1 MRAKVS
7 VLLMMAAV
15 CIAGLALLAQ
25 SSQAPVFRS
34 GVELLE
40 VEVSVVD
47 GSGKPVDNLRAPEF
61 SVSVDGQLRRVVS
74 SEYISDVS
82 AESQLA
88 GITVDPYVSNN
99 TDRRP
104 GRLIVLVF
112 DQNNMTMDRLRGA
125 LDPVRKFIDSLAPN
139 DRVALMSIPSP
150 GPRVD
155 FTTNHA
161 QIKAALNGVMGHGS
175 VERSRF
181 NISNY
186 EALTFD
192 EKSDAMA
199 IQRMLARLCGDVSP
213 GALANCGSDVEQ
225 DAMQLAQRIR
235 LQATES
241 VSALGVLLKNLK
253 EVEGSK
259 SLILLSQG
267 LNLEG
272 THSEAGSL
280 AQLAAEG
287 RTSVNVLL
295 FDWSATDASERMV
308 SATQGADR
316 DLREAGLES
325 FASRSRGSLFRINTN
340 PIYTFERITRELAGH
355 YLLGVESPAADR
367 DGKHH
372 DIKVKVQRQGT
383 QVRARQQFQYVSR
396 APNTWS
402 RDDLMGRVLRS
413 PSSATEIPMRVT
425 TYSYQDSP
433 AGNDRVRIIV
443 AAEMD
448 PTTNGAVDV
457 AIGHAL
463 YDEEGRTVDVG
474 QERKIY
480 SPNSDRP
487 LRYEMALSVNP
498 GKYRLRIAAIDLAG
512 NSGSVEREV
521 QAWRTSGQELALG
534 DLMLAGVRDTRG
546 GAIRPPVLL
555 KVDDG
560 QVATFT
566 ELYTN
571 KPGSLDD
578 AKVSFEIAEDAD
590 GPMLKSDLAQYR
602 MRGDGTSAQAGAIL
616 PVGALPP
623 GRYVVRAVVSN
634 GGHTVGKLVRPFIL
648 LPGNTAGLKAGT
660 AAAGATSPD
669 AANRASAATGSTSV
683 GSSPAAATSSVMIV
697 PGADAG
703 LVSAKASSF
712 RKEDVL
718 KPEILRAVFN
728 AMDKSH
734 PSAKAALS
742 KARAGQLEG
751 TALMALDAGD
761 QAAGAVLRGLEFLS
775 KGQLDPAATQFG
787 VALRNAPDSALA
799 SFYLGACYAAAG
811 KDREA
816 ITNWDR
822 ARAANVPVPSIGAII
837 AEAWIR
843 LGQPGQAVAPLAD
856 ALAKQPQND
865 AVRKDLAIAQS
876 RAGQHPE
883 AYATIAPYL
892 ARNENDADALM
903 VALQAIYQAHAEGKS
918 IETPEQDKAKAV
930 EYAHA
935 YAAANGPNQ
944 ALVDKWLQFLGAGGK

>member
-1 MRAKVS
+1 MRATAAS
-7 VLLMMAAV
+7 AVLVACGL
-15 CIAGLALLAQ
+15 AGLAAQ
-25 SSQAPVFRS
+25 SAQAPVFRS

-47 GSGKPVDNLRAPEF
+47 GSGKPVDNLRAPDF
-61 SVSVDGQLRRVVS
+61 AVSVDGQLRRVVS

-88 GITVDPYVSNN
+88 GVTVDPYVSNN

-104 GRLIVLVF
+104 GRLIVLVI
-112 DQNNMTMDRLRGA
+112 DQNNMTMARLRGA
-125 LDPVRKFIDSLAPN
+125 LESVRVFIDSLAPN

-155 FTTNHA
+155 FTTNHK
-161 QIKAALNGVMGHGS
+161 QVKAALNGVMSNG
-175 VERSRF
+175 EIDRTRF

-186 EALTFD
+186 EALALD
-192 EKSDAMA
+192 EKSDAMT
-199 IQRMLARLCGDVSP
+199 IQRMLARLCGDASP
-213 GALANCGSDVEQ
+213 GALATCGSDVEQ

-267 LNLEG
+267 LNIEG

-280 AQLAAEG
+280 AQLAAEA

-295 FDWSATDASERMV
+295 FDTSPTDASERMV

-325 FASRSRGSLFRINTN
+325 LASRSRGALFRINTN
-340 PIYTFERITRELAGH
+340 PTYTFERITRELAGH
-355 YLLGVESPAADR
+355 YLLGVESPVADR
-367 DGKHH
+367 DGKRH

-425 TYSYQDSP
+425 TYSYQDMP
-433 AGNDRVRIIV
+433 AGSGKARIIV
-443 AAEMD
+443 AAEID

-463 YDEEGRTVDVG
+463 YDEEGRLVDVG

-487 LRYEMALSVNP
+487 LRYETALSVNP
-498 GKYRLRIAAIDLAG
+498 GKYRFRIAAIDLSG

-521 QAWRTSGQELALG
+521 QAWQTGGQQLALG
-534 DLMLAGVRDTRG
+534 DLMLAGIRDTRG

-560 QVATFT
+560 QLAAFT
-566 ELYTN
+566 EVYTN

-590 GPMLKSDLAQYR
+590 GPMLKSDVAQYR
-602 MRGDGTSAQAGAIL
+602 LRDDGTSAQAGAIL

-623 GRYVVRAVVSN
+623 GRYIVRAVVSS
-634 GGHTVGKLVRPFIL
+634 GGRTVGKLVRPFLL
-648 LPGNTAGLKAGT
+648 LPPNTAAPKGGGT
-660 AAAGATSPD
+660 AAGATAAGATPAD
-669 AANRASAATGSTSV
+669 AANAGNRPSDA
-683 GSSPAAATSSVMIV
+683 SSPVTIA

-703 LVSAKASSF
+703 LVGANAASF

-718 KPEILRAVFN
+718 QPDILRAVFD
-728 AMDKSH
+728 ALDKSH
-734 PSAKAALS
+734 PSARAALS

-761 QAAGAVLRGLEFLS
+761 QAAGAMLRGLEFLS

-787 VALRNAPDSALA
+787 VALRNAPDSPLA
-799 SFYLGACYAAAG
+799 GFYLGACYAAAG

-822 ARAANVPVPSIGAII
+822 ARAANVPVPAIGAII
-837 AEAWIR
+837 GEAWIR
-843 LGQPGQAVAPLAD
+843 LGQPGQAIAPLAD
-856 ALAKQPQND
+856 ALARQPQND
-865 AVRKDLAIAQS
+865 ALRKDLAIAQS
-876 RAGQHPE
+876 RTGQHPE

-892 ARNENDADALM
+892 ARNENDTDALI

-918 IETPEQDKAKAV
+918 IGTADEDKAKAV

-935 YAAANGPNQ
+935 YAAAKGPNQ
-944 ALVDKWLQFLGAGGK
+944 ALVDKWLQFLGTGR

>member
-1 MRAKVS
+1 MRATAAS
-7 VLLMMAAV
+7 AVLVACSL
-15 CIAGLALLAQ
+15 AGLTAQ
-25 SSQAPVFRS
+25 SGQAPVFRS
-34 GVELLE
+34 SVDLLE
-40 VEVSVVD
+40 VDVSVVD
-47 GSGKPVDNLRAPEF
+47 GSGRPVDNLRAPEF
-61 SVSVDGQLRRVVS
+61 SVSVDGQPRRVVS

-88 GITVDPYVSNN
+88 GVTVDPYVSNN

-104 GRLIVLVF
+104 GRLIVIVI

-161 QIKAALNGVMGHGS
+161 QIKAALGGVMPHGDI
-175 VERSRF
+175 ERSQY

-186 EALTFD
+186 EALVFD
-192 EKSDAMA
+192 ARTDTMA
-199 IQRMLARLCGDVSP
+199 IQRMLTRLCGDSTP
-213 GALANCGSDVEQ
+213 SALAVCGGDVEQ
-225 DAMQLAQRIR
+225 DASQLAQRIR
-235 LQATES
+235 MQVTES
-241 VSALGVLLKNLK
+241 VSALGALLENLK

-272 THSEAGSL
+272 ARSEAGSL
-280 AQLAAEG
+280 AQLAAEA

-316 DLREAGLES
+316 DLREAGLET
-325 FASRSRGSLFRINTN
+325 FASRSRGALFRVNAN
-340 PIYTFERITRELAGH
+340 PFPTLERITRELAGH
-355 YLLGVESPAADR
+355 YLLGVESPVADR
-367 DGKHH
+367 DGKRH
-372 DIKVKVQRQGT
+372 DIKVRVQRQGT

-425 TYSYQDSP
+425 TYSYQDSQP
-433 AGNDRVRIIV
+433 GGKVKIIV
-443 AAEMD
+443 AAEID

-463 YDEEGRTVDVG
+463 FDKEGRTVDVG

-480 SPNSDRP
+480 SANSDRP

-498 GKYRLRIAAIDLAG
+498 GTYRFRIAAIDLSG

-521 QAWRTSGQELALG
+521 QAWQTSGQELALG
-534 DLMLAGVRDTRG
+534 DLMLAGIRDTKG
-546 GAIRPPVLL
+546 GEIRPPVLL

-560 QVATFT
+560 QVASFT

-571 KPGSLDD
+571 KPGSLDG
-578 AKVSFEIAEDAD
+578 ANVSFEIAEDAD
-590 GPMLKSDLAQYR
+590 GPMLTNGVAQYR
-602 MRGDGTSAQAGAIL
+602 PRGDGTSAEAGAIL
-616 PVGALPP
+616 PVAALPP

-648 LPGNTAGLKAGT
+648 LPGKTTDVPAAT
-660 AAAGATSPD
+660 PAAA
-669 AANRASAATGSTSV
+669 AAP
-683 GSSPAAATSSVMIV
+683 GSSPTIV

-703 LVSAKASSF
+703 LVGAKASSF
-712 RKEDVL
+712 RTEDVL
-718 KPEILRAVFN
+718 KPEILRAVFD

-734 PSAKAALS
+734 PSARAALS
-742 KARAGQLEG
+742 KARSGQLEG

-761 QAAGAVLRGLEFLS
+761 QAAGAVLRGLELLS
-775 KGQLDPAATQFG
+775 RKQLDPAATQFG
-787 VALRNAPDSALA
+787 VALRSAPDSALA

-822 ARAANVPVPSIGAII
+822 ARVANAPVPSIGVII
-837 AEAWIR
+837 AGAWIR

-856 ALAKQPQND
+856 ALARQPQDD

-876 RAGQHPE
+876 RTGQHPE

-892 ARNENDADALM
+892 ARNESDADALM

-918 IETPEQDKAKAV
+918 IETPEQDRAKAV
-930 EYAHA
+930 EYARA

-944 ALVDKWLQFLGAGGK
+944 ALVDKWLQFLEAGNK